1 MKHIRKGDEV
11 LVVCG
16 KDAGKRGKVLF
27 VDSKKQR
34 VKVEKLNLIK
44 RHVRPSQKHPQG
56 GIVEKEGT
64 IHISNVRLWDP
75 KIQGPCRTG
84 VRFIERAGSSGRKRK
99 IRVSRKSGEAFDE

>member
-11 LVVCG
+11 IVVCG
-16 KDAGKRGKVLF
+16 KDAGKRGKVLY
-27 VDSKKQR
+27 VDSKKGR
-34 VKVEKLNLIK
+34 VKVEKINLIK

-75 KIQGPCRTG
+75 KAGGPCRTG
-84 VRFIERAGSSGRKRK
+84 VRFITKEGSGKKQRK
-99 IRVSRKSGEAFDE
+99 IRVSRKTGETFDE

>member
-1 MKHIRKGDEV
+1 MHVRKGDEV
-11 LVVCG
+11 IVVCG

-27 VDSKKQR
+27 VDAKQGR

-64 IHISNVRLWDP
+64 IHISNVRLWDHKAQAP
-75 KIQGPCRTG
+75 TRTG
-84 VRFIERAGSSGRKRK
+84 IKFIDDARGEGKKRK
-99 IRVSRKSGEAFDE
+99 VRVSRKTGETFNE